1 MVARTGRRCAHRE
14 RHSPDRGSAVDRKT
28 RRGPCDKA
36 ADDIGRVLEPELV
49 KPDRGEAR
57 GIALVADEDDLVF
70 AAGECRALVARRW
83 IDAPLKDAERDVHRA
98 RNAAVSRTQLPITRI
113 DEDRTL
119 AHRGGGL
126 RRRESTQPRLRC
138 GKDLIDPTSRDLAML
153 PHRRTAVSVT
163 SSVGIQWRG
172 PIPQSN
178 YTVGRDGNA
187 VELIV
192 DHWTVVMFE
201 GAIRRFKDPAS
212 ILSAHYVIGQ
222 DGRIA
227 QLVSED
233 DTAYHAGRFEVNLR
247 SIGIEHEAGPAMAPS
262 EALYAASARLH
273 LEIAH
278 RHGLDLSVG
287 TTVLPHHAIVPTE
300 CPGTLD
306 LERIVREAEEEDMF
320 TEEDRRM
327 LKRVYDHLEAYEPLV
342 WTTRLQRWL
351 AKAIRSVFP
360 NADVSGPDV
369 ESGQPFKG

>member
-1 MVARTGRRCAHRE
+1 MISCFRLPTEDGGIRYGR
-14 RHSPDRGSAVDRKT
+14 
-28 RRGPCDKA
+28 
-36 ADDIGRVLEPELV
+36 I
-49 KPDRGEAR
+49 
-57 GIALVADEDDLVF
+57 
-70 AAGECRALVARRW
+70 
-83 IDAPLKDAERDVHRA
+83 
-98 RNAAVSRTQLPITRI
+98 
-113 DEDRTL
+113 
-119 AHRGGGL
+119 
-126 RRRESTQPRLRC
+126 
-138 GKDLIDPTSRDLAML
+138 
-153 PHRRTAVSVT
+153 
-163 SSVGIQWRG
+163 VGIQWRG

-178 YTVGRDGNA
+178 YTVGRDGST
-187 VELIV
+187 VEIIV

-212 ILSAHYVIGQ
+212 RLSARYVIGH

-233 DTAYHAGRFEVNLR
+233 DTAYHAGRFDVNLR
-247 SIGIEHEAGPAMAPS
+247 SIGIEHESGPAMPPS
-262 EALYAASARLH
+262 DALYAASASLH